1 MNSDPIL
8 YIQQIAVGSKT
19 AEGSNPA
26 GKEEETDRRE
36 VNPHHPLIFLIHIR
50 KNSVWIIKTMLRL
63 NPWMRIRVHSST
75 TRKLKTEQQETD
87 EIKRR

>member
-1 MNSDPIL
+1 MSSDPIL

-50 KNSVWIIKTMLRL
+50 KNSV
-63 NPWMRIRVHSST
+63 
-75 TRKLKTEQQETD
+75 
-87 EIKRR
+87 